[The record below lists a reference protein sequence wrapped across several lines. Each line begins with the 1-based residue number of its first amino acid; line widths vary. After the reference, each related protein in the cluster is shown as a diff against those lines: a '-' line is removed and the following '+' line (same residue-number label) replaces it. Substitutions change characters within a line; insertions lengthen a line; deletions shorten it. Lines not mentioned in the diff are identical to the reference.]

1 MTGLEA
7 FFWVVAVELIAITVV
22 IVFIGGV
29 YAINSSEKPRELTA
43 DEIADRAEMF
53 VTPEFH
59 STGNREGPQY
69 DRL

>member
-43 DEIADRAEMF
+43 DQIADRAEMF
-53 VTPEFH
+53 APIH
-59 STGNREGPQY
+59 STSNREGPQY